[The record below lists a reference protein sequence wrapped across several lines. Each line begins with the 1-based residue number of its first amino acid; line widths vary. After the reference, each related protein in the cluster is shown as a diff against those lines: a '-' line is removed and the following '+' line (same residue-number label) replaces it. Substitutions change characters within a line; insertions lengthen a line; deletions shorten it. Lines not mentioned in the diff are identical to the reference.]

1 MISQAGR
8 TPDLAALTKV
18 AAADV
23 YKKGRLAARLVRGHG
38 TVSFEYDSDYLSQSG
53 PAVAT
58 TLSLT
63 EEPVVTARGAVP
75 PYFAGLLPEGR
86 RLSALRRA
94 VKTSAD
100 DDLSLLLAVGLDP
113 VGDVQIVPAGAHPT
127 PAEPLVRVDKA
138 FEEITFFEILEA
150 AGVIDPVALAGVQ
163 DKASARMI
171 SVPVGQA
178 AKRYILKVDP
188 PEYPHVVE
196 NEAYF
201 IKRAALAHFP
211 VVDARTVHDATGRP
225 GLLVER
231 FDRVI
236 AMVGPHAV
244 PMALAVEDASQ
255 VMGLY
260 PADKYRISA
269 EDLVAALSNA
279 CAARAL
285 AARNIF
291 RQLCFAWLT
300 GNGDVH
306 AKNIS
311 ILATPAG
318 EWRISPAYDLPS
330 TLPYRDHTLALPMLG
345 RQDGLSRRSLL
356 AFADA
361 VGVPARAAERTLG
374 DVLAATESIPD
385 ELEAGVLAFAT
396 QITKPWV
403 RSLRNRQRN
412 AQ

>member
-1 MISQAGR
+1 MTSPAGR
-8 TPDLAALTKV
+8 TPDVAALTKV
-18 AAADV
+18 ASADV
-23 YKKGRLAARLVRGHG
+23 FKKGRLAARLVRDKG
-38 TVSFEYDSDYLSQSG
+38 TVRFEYDPQYLSDGG

-58 TLSLT
+58 TLPLT
-63 EEPVVTARGAVP
+63 QEPVVTARGAVP
-75 PYFAGLLPEGR
+75 TYFAGLLPEGR
-86 RLSALRRA
+86 RLSGLRRA

-100 DDLSLLLAVGLDP
+100 DDLTLLLAVGLDP
-113 VGDVQIVPAGAHPT
+113 VGDVQIVPAGLHPT
-127 PAEPLVRVDKA
+127 PAEPLIEVDAA
-138 FEEITFFEILEA
+138 FEEVTFSEILHA

-178 AKRYILKVDP
+178 DKRYILKVDP
-188 PEYPHVVE
+188 PEFPHVVE

-201 IKRAALAHFP
+201 IRRAAVAHFP
-211 VVDARTVHDATGRP
+211 VVGARTVHDRTGRP

-236 AMVGPHAV
+236 GPDGQPV
-244 PMALAVEDASQ
+244 ALAVEDGAQ
-255 VMGLY
+255 VLGLY
-260 PADKYRISA
+260 PSDKYRVPA
-269 EDLVAALSNA
+269 EDVVAALSCA

-285 AARNIF
+285 AARDIF

-318 EWRISPAYDLPS
+318 EWRVSPAYDLPS
-330 TLPYRDHTLALPMLG
+330 TLPYRDHTLALSMLG
-345 RQDGLSRRSLL
+345 RHDGLSRKSLL

-361 VGVPARAAERTLG
+361 TGVPARAAERTLA
-374 DVLAATESIPD
+374 DVLAATQSIPD
-385 ELEAGVLAFAT
+385 ELEAGPLPFAE
-396 QITKPWV
+396 QIIKPWV
-403 RSLRNRQRN
+403 RSLRNRHRN
-412 AQ
+412 AL

>member
-1 MISQAGR
+1 MSSPEPR
-8 TPDLAALTKV
+8 TPDVASLTKV

-23 YKKGRLAARLVRGHG
+23 FKKGRLAARLVRDRG
-38 TVSFEYDSDYLSQSG
+38 TVRFEYDPAYLSAGG

-58 TLSLT
+58 TLPLS

-75 PYFAGLLPEGR
+75 TYFAGLLPEGR
-86 RLSALRRA
+86 RLSGLRRA

-100 DDLSLLLAVGLDP
+100 DDLTLLLAVGLDP

-127 PAEPLVRVDKA
+127 PAQPLIEVDTA
-138 FEEITFFEILEA
+138 FEEVTFSEILHA

-171 SVPVGQA
+171 SVPVGA
-178 AKRYILKVDP
+178 ADKRYILKVDP
-188 PEYPHVVE
+188 PEFPHVVE

-201 IKRAALAHFP
+201 IARAALAHFP
-211 VVDARTVHDATGRP
+211 VAGARTVHDSTGRP

-236 AMVGPHAV
+236 GPDGQGV
-244 PMALAVEDASQ
+244 ALAVEDGAQ
-255 VMGLY
+255 VMDLY
-260 PADKYRISA
+260 PSDKYRVSA
-269 EDLVAALSNA
+269 EAVVAALSGA

-285 AARNIF
+285 AARDIF

-318 EWRISPAYDLPS
+318 EWRVSPAYDIPS
-330 TLPYRDHTLALPMLG
+330 TLPYRDHTLALSMLG
-345 RQDGLSRRSLL
+345 KHDGLSRRSLL

-361 VGVPARAAERTLG
+361 VGVPARAAERTLQ
-374 DVLAATESIPD
+374 DVLAASESIPD
-385 ELEAGVLAFAT
+385 ELEAGALPFAA

-403 RSLRNRQRN
+403 RSLRNRRRN
-412 AQ
+412 AL

>member
-1 MISQAGR
+1 MSSPEPR
-8 TPDLAALTKV
+8 TPDVASLTKV

-23 YKKGRLAARLVRGHG
+23 FKKGRLAARLVRDRG
-38 TVSFEYDSDYLSQSG
+38 TVRFEYDPAYLSAGG

-58 TLSLT
+58 TLPLT

-75 PYFAGLLPEGR
+75 TYFAGLLPEGR
-86 RLSALRRA
+86 RLSGLRRA

-100 DDLSLLLAVGLDP
+100 DDLTLLLAVGLDP
-113 VGDVQIVPAGAHPT
+113 VGDVQIVPAGTHPT
-127 PAEPLVRVDKA
+127 PAEPLIQVDRA
-138 FEEITFFEILEA
+138 FEEVTFSEILHA
-150 AGVIDPVALAGVQ
+150 GGVIDPVALAGVQ

-178 AKRYILKVDP
+178 DKRYILKVDP
-188 PEYPHVVE
+188 PEFPHVVE

-201 IKRAALAHFP
+201 IRRAAVAHFP
-211 VVDARTVHDATGRP
+211 VVGARTVHDRTGRP

-231 FDRVI
+231 FDRVN
-236 AMVGPHAV
+236 GPGGQPV
-244 PMALAVEDASQ
+244 ALAVEDGAQ
-255 VMGLY
+255 VMDLY
-260 PADKYRISA
+260 PSDKYRISA
-269 EDLVAALSNA
+269 EAVVAALSGA

-285 AARNIF
+285 AARDIF

-318 EWRISPAYDLPS
+318 EWRVSPAYDLPS
-330 TLPYRDHTLALPMLG
+330 TLPYRDHTLAMSMLG
-345 RQDGLSRRSLL
+345 SHDGLSRKSLL

-361 VGVPARAAERTLG
+361 VGVPARAAERTLA
-374 DVLAATESIPD
+374 DLLAATASIPD
-385 ELEAGVLAFAT
+385 ELEAGPLPFAE
-396 QITKPWV
+396 QIIKAWV
-403 RSLRNRQRN
+403 RSLRNRHRN
-412 AQ
+412 AL

>member
-1 MISQAGR
+1 LSTPPLR
-8 TPDLAALTKV
+8 TPDVAALTKV
-18 AAADV
+18 GAADV
-23 YKKGRLAARLVRGHG
+23 FKQGRLAARLIRDHG
-38 TVSFEYDSDYLSQSG
+38 TVRFEYDPQYLCAGG

-58 TLSLT
+58 TLPLT

-75 PYFAGLLPEGR
+75 TYFAGLLPEGR
-86 RLSALRRA
+86 RLSGLRRA

-100 DDLSLLLAVGLDP
+100 DDLTLLLAVGLDP
-113 VGDVQIVPAGAHPT
+113 VGDVQIVPAGQHPT
-127 PAEPLVRVDKA
+127 PAEPLIRVDRT
-138 FEEITFFEILEA
+138 FEEVTFSEILEA

-171 SVPVGQA
+171 SVPVGHA
-178 AKRYILKVDP
+178 AKRFILKVDP
-188 PEYPHVVE
+188 PEFPHVVD

-201 IKRAALAHFP
+201 IRRAARAHFP
-211 VVDARTVHDATGRP
+211 VVGARTVHDVTGRP

-231 FDRVI
+231 FDRVN
-236 AMVGPHAV
+236 GPDGQLV
-244 PMALAVEDASQ
+244 ALAVEDGAQ
-255 VMGLY
+255 VLGLY
-260 PADKYRISA
+260 PGDKYRISA
-269 EDLVAALSNA
+269 EEVVGALSGA

-285 AARNIF
+285 AARDIF

-318 EWRISPAYDLPS
+318 EWRVSPAYDIPS
-330 TLPYRDHTLALPMLG
+330 TLPYRDHTLALSMLG
-345 RQDGLSRRSLL
+345 KHDGLSRSSVL

-361 VGVPARAAERTLG
+361 TGVPARAAERALD

-385 ELEAGVLAFAT
+385 ELEAGALPFAA
-396 QITKPWV
+396 QITRPWV
-403 RSLRNRQRN
+403 RSLRNRRRN
-412 AQ
+412 AL